1 MVSAM
6 EPGAESALEGTM
18 TQRAAGQ
25 RDPHAV
31 PEPRGAP
38 ERRFTVKCPWCGADL
53 TDSLRPEFRVA
64 LVRYL
69 AVALVFLALGVLW
82 GSWLF

>member
-6 EPGAESALEGTM
+6 EPGAESALEGSM

-25 RDPHAV
+25 
-31 PEPRGAP
+31 
-38 ERRFTVKCPWCGADL
+38 RRFTVKCPWCGADL
-53 TDSLRPEFRVA
+53 TDLLRPEFRVA